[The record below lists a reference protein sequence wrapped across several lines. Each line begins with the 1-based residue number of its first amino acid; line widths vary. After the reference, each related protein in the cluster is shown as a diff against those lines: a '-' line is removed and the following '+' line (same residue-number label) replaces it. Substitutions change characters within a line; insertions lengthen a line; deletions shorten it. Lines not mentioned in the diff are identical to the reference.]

1 VLLYHAIAPRLL
13 VPLRLDVPVSVC
25 YQARNAAGMRAF
37 QHLVCKST
45 AKTAKKINNNN

>member
-1 VLLYHAIAPRLL
+1 MGWSRCEERRISNGKAEF
-13 VPLRLDVPVSVC
+13 